1 MTNQTYYDLI
11 VVIVNLGKASRV
23 LAEAKKIGIT
33 GGTIS
38 LAHGTVNSNLLRK
51 LGLSEI
57 RKEVLLMVSQRKHTV
72 LTINH
77 ITDTFHLEEPNRGI
91 IFSTPLSTVVG
102 THNQLSDL
110 HDTDPVSDPTHEM
123 FMTIVP
129 EGDGDK
135 VVEVVRQGGG
145 AGGTIIPAYGAFAE
159 TVTRVFGIEIHSEK
173 DIVINLVDKQAANQ
187 IEEELTRNIQ
197 FQDSDSGI
205 MFSVDAQNVRGIY
218 IK

>member
-91 IFSTPLSTVVG
+91 IFSTPLSTIVG

-173 DIVINLVDKQAANQ
+173 DIVINLVDKEAANQ

>member
-38 LAHGTVNSNLLRK
+38 LAHGTVNSSLLRK

-102 THNQLSDL
+102 THDQLSDL

-123 FMTIVP
+123 FVTIVP
-129 EGDGDK
+129 EGDGDT

-159 TVTRVFGIEIHSEK
+159 TVTRVFGIEINSEK

-197 FQDSDSGI
+197 FQDNDSGI

>member
-38 LAHGTVNSNLLRK
+38 LAHGTVNSSLLRK

-123 FMTIVP
+123 FVTIVS

-159 TVTRVFGIEIHSEK
+159 TVTRVFGIEINSEK
-173 DIVINLVDKQAANQ
+173 DIVINLVDKQMANQ
-187 IEEELTRNIQ
+187 IEEELTRNIH

>member
-38 LAHGTVNSNLLRK
+38 LAHGTVNSSLLRK

-159 TVTRVFGIEIHSEK
+159 TVTRVFGIEINSEK
-173 DIVINLVDKQAANQ
+173 DIVINLVDKQMANQ
-187 IEEELTRNIQ
+187 IEEELTRNIH

>member
-51 LGLSEI
+51 LGLSDI

-123 FMTIVP
+123 FVTIVP
-129 EGDGDK
+129 EGDGDT

-159 TVTRVFGIEIHSEK
+159 TVTRVFGIEINSEK

>member
-11 VVIVNLGKASRV
+11 VVILNLGKASRV

-173 DIVINLVDKQAANQ
+173 DIVINLVDKEAANQ

>member
-129 EGDGDK
+129 EGDGDT

-159 TVTRVFGIEIHSEK
+159 TVTRVFGIEINSEK
-173 DIVINLVDKQAANQ
+173 DIVINLVDKQMANQ
-187 IEEELTRNIQ
+187 IEEELTRNIH

>member
-11 VVIVNLGKASRV
+11 VVILNLGKASRV

-38 LAHGTVNSNLLRK
+38 LAQGTVNSNLLRK

-110 HDTDPVSDPTHEM
+110 HDTDPISDPTHEM

-129 EGDGDK
+129 EGNGDK
-135 VVEVVRQGGG
+135 VVELVRQGGG

-173 DIVINLVDKQAANQ
+173 DIVINLVDKEAANQ

-218 IK
+218 FK

>member
-11 VVIVNLGKASRV
+11 VVILNLGKASRV

-77 ITDTFHLEEPNRGI
+77 VTDTFHLEEPNRGI

-110 HDTDPVSDPTHEM
+110 HDTDPISDPTHEM
-123 FMTIVP
+123 FVTIVP
-129 EGDGDK
+129 EGDGDT
-135 VVEVVRQGGG
+135 VVEIVRQGGG

-173 DIVINLVDKQAANQ
+173 DIVINLVDKQTANQ
-187 IEEELTRNIQ
+187 IEEELTRSIQ
-197 FQDSDSGI
+197 FQDSNSGI

>member
-123 FMTIVP
+123 FVTIVP
-129 EGDGDK
+129 EGDGDT

-159 TVTRVFGIEIHSEK
+159 TVTRVFGIEINSEK
-173 DIVINLVDKQAANQ
+173 DIVINLVDKEAANQ
-187 IEEELTRNIQ
+187 IEEELARNIQ

>member
-110 HDTDPVSDPTHEM
+110 HDTDPISDPTHEM

-135 VVEVVRQGGG
+135 VVELVRQGGG

-173 DIVINLVDKQAANQ
+173 DIVINLVDKQMANQ

-218 IK
+218 FK

>member
-38 LAHGTVNSNLLRK
+38 LAHGTVNSSLLRK

-123 FMTIVP
+123 FVTIVP
-129 EGDGDK
+129 EGDGDT

-173 DIVINLVDKQAANQ
+173 DIVINLVDKQMANQ
-187 IEEELTRNIQ
+187 IEEELTRNIH

>member
-1 MTNQTYYDLI
+1 MANQTYYDLI
-11 VVIVNLGKASRV
+11 VVILNLGKASRV

-77 ITDTFHLEEPNRGI
+77 VTDTFHLEEPNRGI

-102 THNQLSDL
+102 THDQLSDL
-110 HDTDPVSDPTHEM
+110 HDTDPISDPTHEM
-123 FMTIVP
+123 FVTIVP

-135 VVEVVRQGGG
+135 VVEIVRQGGG

-173 DIVINLVDKQAANQ
+173 DIVINLVDKQTANQ
-187 IEEELTRNIQ
+187 IEEELTRSIQ
-197 FQDSDSGI
+197 FQDSNSGI

>member
-11 VVIVNLGKASRV
+11 VVILNLGKASRV